1 MVAILEIVFLIVCV
15 VLGLWWFSRTSRYRA
30 RNSRLD
36 HRDERHG
43 SPGGFSPD
51 YPSHKFPPPGS

>member
-1 MVAILEIVFLIVCV
+1 MVAVLEIVFLIVCV

-36 HRDERHG
+36 HRDEHHE
-43 SPGGFSPD
+43 SPGGFSPE
-51 YPSHKFPPPGS
+51 YPSHKFPRPGS

>member
-1 MVAILEIVFLIVCV
+1 MVAILEIVLLVVCV

-36 HRDERHG
+36 HRDERHR
-43 SPGGFSPD
+43 SAEGFSPD
-51 YPSHKFPPPGS
+51 FPSHKFPPPGS

>member
-51 YPSHKFPPPGS
+51 YPSHKFPRPGS